1 MANEMLLFTAG
12 SLGRLVRRI
21 VDRNLKSIGLTSA
34 QIRVLLYIAKR
45 DSAHQ
50 KKIEDGLLLT
60 RATVSAMVDTLE
72 SMGLIVRKKDSD
84 DARAWRIVITERGL
98 EKIEEA
104 KVSTEMVENTMLS
117 VLSENERDMYMDIT
131 KKLRNALEENL
142 C

>member
-34 QIRVLLYIAKR
+34 QIRVLLFIAKR

-50 KKIEDGLLLT
+50 KEIEDGLLLT

-104 KVSTEMVENTMLS
+104 KVSTEVVENTMLS

-142 C
+142 